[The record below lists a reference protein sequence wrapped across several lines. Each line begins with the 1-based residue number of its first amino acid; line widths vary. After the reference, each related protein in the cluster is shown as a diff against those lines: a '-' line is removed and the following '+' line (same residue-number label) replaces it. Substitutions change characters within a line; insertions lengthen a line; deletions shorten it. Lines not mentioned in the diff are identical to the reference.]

1 MLTAESS
8 GSVLANLIPLVSGAT
23 ISNSGGAGGV
33 ARQLSIRVATRN
45 GRCFRKGR
53 QYSVKTFVSLAAVLL
68 IGAVGCREKPVDQ
81 GALITAREGGLGHL
95 QSPRFPEAEQ
105 EIRKSN
111 PLAPPDPPR
120 D

>member
-45 GRCFRKGR
+45 GRCCRKGR

-68 IGAVGCREKPVDQ
+68 IGTVGCREKPVDQ
-81 GALITAREGGLGHL
+81 GALITAREVGLGHL
-95 QSPRFPEAEQ
+95 QRGRVPEAGQ
-105 EIRKSN
+105 GVRKIIARR
-111 PLAPPDPPR
+111 PRDPP
-120 D
+120 